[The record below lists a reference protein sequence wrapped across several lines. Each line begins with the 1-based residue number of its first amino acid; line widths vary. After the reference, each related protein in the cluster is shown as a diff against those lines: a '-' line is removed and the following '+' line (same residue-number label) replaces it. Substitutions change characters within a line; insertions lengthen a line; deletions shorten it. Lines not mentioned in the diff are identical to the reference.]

1 MSGMRSTV
9 LVWLALLV
17 LLAIS
22 AAGSFIFTGP
32 LNLLVSFGTAGLK
45 ALLIFWFYIHLK
57 EEGGLNRIF
66 ALGAILWLALLM
78 TLPAVDMLTRE
89 SGANGF
95 PMSASSGAG
104 RD

>member
-1 MSGMRSTV
+1 MSGIRSTV

-22 AAGSFIFTGP
+22 AAGSFVFTGP

-45 ALLIFWFYIHLK
+45 ALLIFWFYMHLK

-66 ALGAILWLALLM
+66 AIGAMVWLVLLLA
-78 TLPAVDMLTRE
+78 LPAVDLITR
-89 SGANGF
+89 
-95 PMSASSGAG
+95 
-104 RD
+104 